1 MFENNL
7 LNINWILKDEV
18 TEKIKTIYLYK
29 RSVIVFT
36 LSFIY
41 FKDEILFIKKK
52 KKIIQINQKYLINI
66 ILL

>member
-7 LNINWILKDEV
+7 LNINWIIKDEV
-18 TEKIKTIYLYK
+18 TEKIKTIYFYK

-36 LSFIY
+36 ISFIY

-52 KKIIQINQKYLINI
+52 KKNIQINQKYLINI